1 MKLKNKLILFTTSI
15 AIISV
20 LLISIINYTVA
31 IKKLEESTNHVV
43 ELEAEK
49 TSKDLDKWLALEKNS
64 LNEILQSILVTDN
77 YEPEHLNRILKGAYD
92 YSKGNEHYIG
102 FQNKEIYLGSGTIL
116 DAGYDPTSRIWYT
129 GAEGTEEAYITE
141 PYVDAATKEMV
152 ITISQKFKTKTGLKG
167 VIGKDISINYMVDLV
182 ADQSFGEG
190 SYAFLMDNNGNIITH
205 LNDEFKPNND
215 GSFKKIDEISDGKL
229 VNLIKND
236 NLHLKGRIIRDFDG
250 EERIFYFSNIGQT
263 NWNVGVA
270 VPSEIVV
277 GSINKVIFLTIIAA
291 IGVLILSIILSLYM
305 SNTITR
311 PILDAVKSAE
321 DISNL
326 NLISN
331 IEENKL
337 KRKDEMGLMYRS
349 FDNTIL
355 KLKAF
360 MEDMDSSIHINH
372 EVQENTF
379 DRLQYLLGQAEDTS
393 ATTEELSAGMEET
406 SATAISINESTEE
419 IERAIVDFAEKV
431 EDGAATSGEISAK
444 ADKLNAQFIQAKDRS
459 MNIYANTRREI
470 EDAIESSKEVE
481 KINILSNAILAISE
495 ETSLLSLNA
504 AIEAARAGEPGRGF
518 AVVADEIRKLAENS
532 NRTVGEI
539 QNVTKGIT
547 KAVSELINRVSEV
560 MDYLEKDVSSD
571 YELMVAAV
579 SQYKDDGSH
588 LNDIISDLSATS
600 EELSATVNEIAMSM
614 REISITVEEST
625 MATTNIADKNM
636 NIVEAINEINLIME
650 KNKEVSNKLEEIV
663 SQVKLV

>member
-1 MKLKNKLILFTTSI
+1 
-15 AIISV
+15 
-20 LLISIINYTVA
+20 
-31 IKKLEESTNHVV
+31 
-43 ELEAEK
+43 
-49 TSKDLDKWLALEKNS
+49 
-64 LNEILQSILVTDN
+64 
-77 YEPEHLNRILKGAYD
+77 
-92 YSKGNEHYIG
+92 
-102 FQNKEIYLGSGTIL
+102 
-116 DAGYDPTSRIWYT
+116 
-129 GAEGTEEAYITE
+129 
-141 PYVDAATKEMV
+141 
-152 ITISQKFKTKTGLKG
+152 
-167 VIGKDISINYMVDLV
+167 
-182 ADQSFGEG
+182 
-190 SYAFLMDNNGNIITH
+190 
-205 LNDEFKPNND
+205 
-215 GSFKKIDEISDGKL
+215 
-229 VNLIKND
+229 
-236 NLHLKGRIIRDFDG
+236 
-250 EERIFYFSNIGQT
+250 
-263 NWNVGVA
+263 
-270 VPSEIVV
+270 
-277 GSINKVIFLTIIAA
+277 
-291 IGVLILSIILSLYM
+291 M

-326 NLISN
+326 NLVSTIG
-331 IEENKL
+331 ENKL
-337 KRKDEMGLMYRS
+337 KRKDEMGLMYKS

-419 IERAIVDFAEKV
+419 IERAILDFAEKV
-431 EDGAATSGEISAK
+431 EDGATTSGEISAK
-444 ADKLNAQFIQAKDRS
+444 ADKLSAQFIQAKDRS
-459 MNIYANTRREI
+459 MNIYANTRKEI
-470 EDAIESSKEVE
+470 EDAIESSREVE

-504 AIEAARAGEPGRGF
+504 AIEAARAGESGRGF

-532 NRTVGEI
+532 NSTVGEI
-539 QNVTKGIT
+539 QNVTEGIT
-547 KAVSELINRVSEV
+547 KAVNQLIDRVSEV

-571 YELMVAAV
+571 YELMVDAV

-614 REISITVEEST
+614 KEISITVEEST